1 LGRITDLL
9 LEHEGVDP
17 TNERARALAWVFVH
31 RPEMYV
37 AGAPAQAPHYRFVCQ
52 IPEGQYNDERR
63 AAVTQAVVEVED
75 QPQPSDVTAQTKAT
89 LTVTGI
95 CIERHS
101 TAARDERRASRPR
114 TGAFAV
120 ADGSGRV

>member
-1 LGRITDLL
+1 
-9 LEHEGVDP
+9 
-17 TNERARALAWVFVH
+17 
-31 RPEMYV
+31 MYV
-37 AGAPAQAPHYRFVCQ
+37 AGAPAQAPHYRLVCHV
-52 IPEGQYNDERR
+52 PEGQYNDERR
-63 AAVTQAVVEVED
+63 AAVTAAMTQAVVEVED
-75 QPQPSDVTAQTKAT
+75 QPQPSDVTAQTKTT

-95 CIERHS
+95 SIERHS